1 MLIFLRRGQTKNLPP
16 PFPGLENPEV
26 EAACARR
33 SSPCQLGSL
42 STTKVSPPIYF
53 LSKQYFHCILAAM
66 RTSPTSSIQKQG
78 HWCVSC
84 IDSVKNVKSSIV
96 VIMLVSRWQVPI
108 PSASSPRPKEFPPV
122 SGLVSTFSPPTWQHL
137 YSTWNSRQLPSYFYI
152 SVKPFVQQLHL
163 FSCNIPEEDVP
174 CRLFIFTPTAWIQ
187 AENHKIFWLLFS
199 GGFEPHGER
208 VWTWREQPGW
218 VGWIWKKI
226 SHGLLL
232 YKAASM
238 LILKYWYWGDL
249 FAWIKRILWKAL
261 LGGLELCVWCWKS
274 MIFCLSSF

>member
-1 MLIFLRRGQTKNLPP
+1 MLGERCWFLQHLRQGPKSS
-16 PFPGLENPEV
+16 
-26 EAACARR
+26 RR
-33 SSPCQLGSL
+33 SQGWSRHFRLRPDNIYTALG
-42 STTKVSPPIYF
+42 
-53 LSKQYFHCILAAM
+53 
-66 RTSPTSSIQKQG
+66 
-78 HWCVSC
+78 
-84 IDSVKNVKSSIV
+84 
-96 VIMLVSRWQVPI
+96 I
-108 PSASSPRPKEFPPV
+108 PGSY
-122 SGLVSTFSPPTWQHL
+122 LLISTF
-137 YSTWNSRQLPSYFYI
+137 

-163 FSCNIPEEDVP
+163 FSCNLPEEDVP